1 MFLPTSLGTK
11 EMCAITLM
19 EWGILTRSASPCVHE
34 HFLAGVYGLVAQIPN
49 HPWLVIYGRIM
60 DAGEYQWKD
69 MVPKQ
74 PWMWFIILKHGRTR
88 FGNHETFMDGKEKK
102 KKKKQSS
109 PRGKQLWEGG
119 GTKGYLTLHMNL
131 WPPMNGFSKL
141 QETTDT

>member
-1 MFLPTSLGTK
+1 
-11 EMCAITLM
+11 
-19 EWGILTRSASPCVHE
+19 
-34 HFLAGVYGLVAQIPN
+34 
-49 HPWLVIYGRIM
+49 
-60 DAGEYQWKD
+60 
-69 MVPKQ
+69 
-74 PWMWFIILKHGRTR
+74 
-88 FGNHETFMDGKEKK
+88 MDGKEKK